1 MARVS
6 VDVDFLTDLIDFK
19 LKYLKEEI
27 ERILKKWNYTSLT
40 AFLGHSKDGTLSE
53 AEEDAIILTN
63 LIDQRES
70 LLQKK
75 TSWNKD

>member
-40 AFLGHSKDGTLSE
+40 TFLEHSKNGTLSE

-75 TSWNKD
+75 TSWNKN